1 MAKTIHRNAARERDG
16 FIRTREPKRSAR
28 RTGTRRAIIAA
39 ELATDRPAVRAAL
52 IAFTHG
58 AVSSRAGE

>member
-52 IAFTHG
+52 KA
-58 AVSSRAGE
+58 